1 MVKRSQE
8 DQQVD
13 DRSAKRL
20 RPSHPDRLSH
30 LSDELLL
37 RTLSCLSVSDL
48 VLCQRLSCRFN
59 SLAGDSQL
67 WKALFYDRF
76 VRPRASRIPG
86 VRDQEQST
94 KSLYYSSKISK
105 WLDDDHLVRRG
116 SATNWKR
123 KYKLRH
129 NWSRGSANVSETQLA
144 EHPSQPPLL
153 VRLHDDI
160 VVTADPV
167 AGLRAW
173 MLKGDDRL
181 IASTPFHTDNEA
193 RSAGPTSLAV
203 DETLSP
209 TDRVNISVGY
219 EDGSF
224 AIYTLQQGERRF
236 ARRYV
241 HAPSRN
247 GAIHAIAY
255 ASPYLLTMTGA
266 PLLSLYRF
274 VHEPDEVS
282 SNLESSSD
290 RVNNMDSASSQEIKT
305 YEESSRRHVH
315 EDIVDYCVNDGGVG
329 DDAKIR
335 PPTLISSLR
344 SQTAYP
350 PTSLAI
356 RASSTSI
363 VASIAYAMP
372 TWTSG
377 WSVGLQEIRLTP
389 EGAILD
395 SRVAS
400 AAARGALSLPL
411 DAQLRNPVQN
421 LSAVALDQQVVAGVK
436 MALGSKLTSLSY
448 NHPYL
453 LSAHPDNTLT
463 LYMVTSNTE
472 ELSIGVGSRLWG
484 HTSSVSGAHV
494 GDRGKAV
501 SVSAIGNELRVWE
514 LEGGMSSS
522 TSRKRAA
529 AGEASVQVRPEKNTA
544 TSETKIENTLRAHIS
559 AVAGAGSMRMRA
571 FDDSTVTQGWVA
583 FDEEKVVL
591 LREKMQGAQA
601 LVVYDFA

>member
-1 MVKRSQE
+1 M
-8 DQQVD
+8 
-13 DRSAKRL
+13 
-20 RPSHPDRLSH
+20 
-30 LSDELLL
+30 
-37 RTLSCLSVSDL
+37 
-48 VLCQRLSCRFN
+48 
-59 SLAGDSQL
+59 AGDSQL

-86 VRDQEQST
+86 VRDQEQSA

-105 WLDDDHLVRRG
+105 WLDDDHLVKRG

-123 KYKLRH
+123 QYKLRH
-129 NWSRGSANVSETQLA
+129 NWSRGSASVSETKLS
-144 EHPSQPPLL
+144 ERPSQPPLL

-160 VVTADPV
+160 AVTADPV
-167 AGLRAW
+167 TGLRAW
-173 MLKGDDRL
+173 VLKGNVGL
-181 IASTPFHTDNEA
+181 IATTPFHTDKEDCC
-193 RSAGPTSLAV
+193 AGPTSLSI
-203 DETLSP
+203 DSINS
-209 TDRVNISVGY
+209 RGNGVNISVGH

-224 AIYTLQQGERRF
+224 AIYTLQRNEGRF
-236 ARRYV
+236 ACRYK

-274 VHEPDEVS
+274 GYEPVEALSDS
-282 SNLESSSD
+282 KPSLEGSEK
-290 RVNNMDSASSQEIKT
+290 MDSSCTQEPELPRKC
-305 YEESSRRHVH
+305 SSRENRK
-315 EDIVDYCVNDGGVG
+315 DQGDSGGKQG
-329 DDAKIR
+329 GSDDDTMVK

-350 PTSLAI
+350 PISLAI

-377 WSVGLQEIRLTP
+377 WSVGLQEIRITP
-389 EGAILD
+389 DGTIID
-395 SRVAS
+395 SRMAS
-400 AAARGALSLPL
+400 AATRGTLPPPINP
-411 DAQLRNPVQN
+411 QLQASVHNYGT
-421 LSAVALDQQVVAGVK
+421 SALDQQVVTGVR
-436 MALGSKLTSLSY
+436 MILGSKPTSLSY

-463 LYMVTSNTE
+463 LHMVTSNTE

-522 TSRKRAA
+522 TSRRRAA
-529 AGEASVQVRPEKNTA
+529 AGEASIRVRPACKQA
-544 TSETKIENTLRAHIS
+544 TSEKQAENTLRANIDTTAES
-559 AVAGAGSMRMRA
+559 RSMRQQIY
-571 FDDSTVTQGWVA
+571 DESTVTHGWVA

-591 LREKMQGAQA
+591 LREKTLGAQA
-601 LVVYDFA
+601 LVVYDFE